1 MSLGGWAGS
10 VTRRRRETGQWHG
23 FETQGGGMKFSTTR
37 GEESGEEPT
46 RRDMLRGLLSAGL
59 LTTAVAGISAL
70 FAGPDA
76 RAGTTRLPQLPASVV
91 LKALPADAPPALV
104 AAIEDGCCIT
114 YTLDEHN
121 CGSGSCPSGYCCYH
135 VVSTDCGINEVTCIE
150 VGCDMGDF
158 STGC

>member
-1 MSLGGWAGS
+1 
-10 VTRRRRETGQWHG
+10 
-23 FETQGGGMKFSTTR
+23 MKFSVMC
-37 GEESGEEPT
+37 GDGSGDAPT
-46 RRDMLRGLLSAGL
+46 RRDMLRRLLSAGL
-59 LTTAVAGISAL
+59 LTTASAGISGL
-70 FAGPDA
+70 FAAPGA
-76 RAGTTRLPQLPASVV
+76 RADTTRLPQLPASLV

-104 AAIEDGCCIT
+104 AAIEAGCCIT

-150 VGCDMGDF
+150 VGCDTGDF